1 MAMAETASVKVFI
14 RLRPYNQREK
24 DIGLEKEKDFIKF
37 SGGSKL
43 DLVAASELAQRRAR
57 VRK

>member
-24 DIGLEKEKDFIKF
+24 DIGLEGEKGFLQF
-37 SGGSKL
+37 QVQCML
-43 DLVAASELAQRRAR
+43 PC
-57 VRK
+57 

>member
-24 DIGLEKEKDFIKF
+24 D
-37 SGGSKL
+37 
-43 DLVAASELAQRRAR
+43 
-57 VRK
+57 